1 MSPMTKAGKGPT
13 TSMNETT
20 PADRDETPIRPGEI
34 RRLLTNIG
42 VAPYKGWGQHFLAD
56 PGVPRRMVEI
66 AEIEPGDAV
75 IEVGPGLGILTEA
88 LLQAGAE
95 VTAVEVD
102 PRLAAYLRER
112 FAGNS
117 QLQLVE
123 ADFLRLGL
131 DRLASPERPVKLV
144 ANLPYAITSA
154 ALRHA
159 LAGPRRPSSLVVM
172 VQEEVARRIVAA
184 PPEMSLLAVSVQLF
198 GRPRLALRVPSGAFV
213 PPPKVDSAVVAMRVE
228 EPPLPDAEHARF
240 FRVVAAGFAQRRK
253 TLLNSLAAG
262 LSLPRPALLAP
273 LAAAGVDP
281 LRRAQTLALDEWL
294 RLDRALGALVG

>member
-1 MSPMTKAGKGPT
+1 
-13 TSMNETT
+13 MNETT
-20 PADRDETPIRPGEI
+20 PANRDETPIQPGEI
-34 RRLLTNIG
+34 RRLLTSIG

-66 AEIEPGDAV
+66 AGIEPGDAV

-88 LLQAGAE
+88 LLRAGAE

-112 FAGNS
+112 FAGDS
-117 QLQLVE
+117 RLRLVE
-123 ADFLRLGL
+123 GDVLKLDLAD
-131 DRLASPERPVKLV
+131 LAPPGRPVKLV
-144 ANLPYAITSA
+144 ANLPYSITSA

-159 LAGPRRPSSLVVM
+159 LAGPWRPSSLVVM

-198 GRPRLALRVPSGAFV
+198 GQPRLALRVPGDAFV
-213 PPPKVDSAVVAMRVE
+213 PPPTVNSAVVAMRVE
-228 EPPLPDAEHARF
+228 APPLPDAEHTRF
-240 FRVVAAGFAQRRK
+240 FRIVAAGFAQRRK
-253 TLLNSLAAG
+253 TLLNSLSAG
-262 LSLPRPALLAP
+262 LSLPRPAIEPALV
-273 LAAAGVDP
+273 AAGIDP

-294 RLDRALGALVG
+294 RLDRELGALLG